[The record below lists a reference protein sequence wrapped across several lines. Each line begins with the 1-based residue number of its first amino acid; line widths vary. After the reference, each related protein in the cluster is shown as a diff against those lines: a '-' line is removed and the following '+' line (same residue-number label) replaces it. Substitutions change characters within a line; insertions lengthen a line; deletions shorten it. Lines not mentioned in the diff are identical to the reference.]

1 MAGQPARA
9 TATRTRVSSPK
20 WRARWAER
28 VEPYLYIAP
37 SLALLIIFT
46 FYPIVRSLY
55 LSLFLT
61 NPLGEPRVFVGLE
74 HYANALTTT
83 FLKSMGVTLLFVLY
97 TVPVGLLLGLAL
109 ALLAHQPLKG
119 TRFFQLV
126 FSSPLAIS
134 AAIGSTIWVMMLNP
148 VSGIVN
154 YLLSLVGL
162 SPVRWLTDPSWALPA
177 VGMVSIWLRLGFN
190 FVLMLSAL
198 QNVPEELHEAAMVD
212 GAGFWAKTRH
222 ITVPMISPTL
232 FFAAVVGVIHAFQ
245 VFAEIDIMTAGG
257 PSDATNTVVYRIYQV
272 AFRQYEFGS
281 ASAQAILLFIVM
293 VILTYIQ
300 FRLGERRVHYQ

>member
-1 MAGQPARA
+1 MASLPEQAVRPRPRTQAPQA
-9 TATRTRVSSPK
+9 RTRWV
-20 WRARWAER
+20 ER
-28 VEPYLYIAP
+28 VEPYLYLAP
-37 SLALLIIFT
+37 SLALLAIFT
-46 FYPIVRSLY
+46 FYPIVRSIY

-61 NPLGEPRVFVGLE
+61 DPLGRPRVFVGLA
-74 HYANALTTT
+74 HYANSLTTS
-83 FLKSMGVTLLFVLY
+83 FLQSMGVTLLFVLY

-109 ALLAHQPLKG
+109 ALLAHQPLRG
-119 TRFFQLV
+119 TRLFQLI
-126 FSSPLAIS
+126 FSSPLAVS
-134 AAIGSTIWVMMLNP
+134 AAIGSTIWVMLLNP

-154 YLLSLVGL
+154 YLLGL
-162 SPVRWLTDPSWALPA
+162 LGIGPVHWLTDPRWALPA

-198 QNVPEELHEAAMVD
+198 QNVPDELLEAAVVD

-222 ITVPMISPTL
+222 ITLPMISPTL

-257 PSDATNTVVYRIYQV
+257 PSNATNTVVYRIYQV
-272 AFRQYEFGS
+272 AFRQYEFGA

-293 VILTYIQ
+293 VVLTYLQ

>member
-9 TATRTRVSSPK
+9 TAARTRVSSPK

>member
-1 MAGQPARA
+1 MASLPERAVRPRLPEPA
-9 TATRTRVSSPK
+9 P
-20 WRARWAER
+20 RARVRWSER
-28 VEPYLYIAP
+28 LEPYLYLAP
-37 SLALLIIFT
+37 SLALLAIFT
-46 FYPIVRSLY
+46 FYPIVRSIY

-61 NPLGEPRVFVGLE
+61 DPLGRPRVFLGLQ
-74 HYANALTTT
+74 HYANALSST
-83 FLKSMGVTLLFVLY
+83 FLQSMGVTLLFVLY
-97 TVPVGLLLGLAL
+97 TVPVGLILGFVL

-119 TRFFQLV
+119 TRIFQLI

-134 AAIGSTIWVMMLNP
+134 AAIGSTIWVMLLNP
-148 VSGIVN
+148 VSGMVN
-154 YLLSLVGL
+154 YLLGLVGIA
-162 SPVRWLTDPSWALPA
+162 PIHWLTDPRWALLS

-190 FVLMLSAL
+190 FVLMLSGL
-198 QNVPEELHEAAMVD
+198 QNVPDELLEAAVVD
-212 GAGFWAKTRH
+212 GAGFWAKTRYV
-222 ITVPMISPTL
+222 TLPMISPTL

-245 VFAEIDIMTAGG
+245 VFAEIEIMTAGG

-293 VILTYIQ
+293 VVLTYIQ